1 MDKPFF
7 TLFVYISY
15 DCRSSMFTKT
25 KALPIIVSVLAVVMI
40 TCTVTNGFVI
50 YPVSAQV
57 NSSSTNKTSMDF
69 AMFELAKI
77 HLTAADRALMK
88 GNNTQAFN
96 QMNLAYL
103 QLSMLG
109 MKDMGTLNE
118 TQAMKCVRTS
128 YEMCDVQG
136 GGGGVASYSKMVP
149 DNCIIIQGGVLE
161 CRDILTGSYS
171 LAK

>member
-1 MDKPFF
+1 M
-7 TLFVYISY
+7 
-15 DCRSSMFTKT
+15 
-25 KALPIIVSVLAVVMI
+25 
-40 TCTVTNGFVI
+40 N
-50 YPVSAQV
+50 
-57 NSSSTNKTSMDF
+57 F
-69 AMFELAKI
+69 AMEELAKL
-77 HLTAADRALMK
+77 HLMIADRALKK
-88 GNNTQAFN
+88 GNSTEALN

-109 MKDMGTLNE
+109 MKDMGTLNQ

-136 GGGGVASYSKMVP
+136 GGGGVSDSKMVP

-171 LAK
+171 LVK

>member
-1 MDKPFF
+1 
-7 TLFVYISY
+7 
-15 DCRSSMFTKT
+15 MFTNT
-25 KALPIIVSVLAVVMI
+25 STTLAILVSVMLISILATTIPKNDSV
-40 TCTVTNGFVI
+40 
-50 YPVSAQV
+50 YSVSAQV
-57 NSSSTNKTSMDF
+57 NNSNNTNSTSMNF
-69 AMFELAKI
+69 AMEELAKL
-77 HLTAADRALMK
+77 HLMIADQALKK
-88 GNNTQAFN
+88 GNNTEAFN

-109 MKDMGTLNE
+109 MKDMGTLNQ

-136 GGGGVASYSKMVP
+136 GGVALDSRMVP
-149 DNCIIIQGGVLE
+149 DNCIIIRGGVLE